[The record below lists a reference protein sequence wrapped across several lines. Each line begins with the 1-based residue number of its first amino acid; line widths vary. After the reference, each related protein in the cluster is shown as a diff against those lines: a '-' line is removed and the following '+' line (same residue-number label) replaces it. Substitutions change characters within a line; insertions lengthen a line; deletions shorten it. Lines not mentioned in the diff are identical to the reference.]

1 MNQPSR
7 RDRLKPVELLVLSGI
22 LALFVGLTVLLSTRE
37 IVLSLIFFGIAFIV
51 VLVVMAMFSL
61 SIKPNEFE
69 QHEIDGDGDGDATG
83 SVPGGDDKRPSGH

>member
-69 QHEIDGDGDGDATG
+69 QHEIDGDGDATG
-83 SVPGGDDKRPSGH
+83 SAPGGDDTRPSGH